1 MDKSVLLN
9 NPRVIITLVID
20 DEDQARI
27 ELQSTKKGPDLTQ
40 LEDVVVVAD
49 GKGVEVIAHD
59 ARSAT
64 ATLGAWAPL
73 EASGFQLM
81 IRVGTMLEA
90 WDFDGADAPPRPEGE
105 ADAGEEDAAE
115 DDDLDDESLGEEDEA
130 PVKR

>member
-40 LEDVVVVAD
+40 LEDVVVVVD
-49 GKGVEVIAHD
+49 GKGVEVTPHD

-64 ATLGAWAPL
+64 VHLGAWAPL
-73 EASGFQLM
+73 EAAGFQLM
-81 IRVGTMLEA
+81 IRVGDQLEA
-90 WDFDGADAPPRPEGE
+90 WDFAAEGDESFE
-105 ADAGEEDAAE
+105 ADDQPASEPIS
-115 DDDLDDESLGEEDEA
+115 DEPPTQG
-130 PVKR
+130 